1 MPHDAHGAITRTCL
15 CTDTINPPGLL
26 TSHALQLLG
35 VPPSRL
41 SGSVFI
47 SLGSLTQL
55 LLIRIFV
62 IAAATAAAIAARAAV
77 TAATLLASSSSSSS
91 AALGSTRLHRLLLR
105 VCIAVTQQRL
115 PVLWVLCSTIISSS
129 NILWAF

>member
-77 TAATLLASSSSSSS
+77 TAATLLASSSSSS

-105 VCIAVTQQRL
+105 VCIAATQQRL